1 MEATLLRGI
10 DALWPAGSHAAE
22 DRVKRAAALYL
33 LSQPDKEASSSF
45 IAGSLTQSVGPVKTL
60 GINKSFKQILSS
72 DPCFIMEQRYVSE
85 AWWSLN
91 HPLLNPVSA
100 INALWPAEA
109 ADAEARIK
117 RSAAMA
123 LYLSPSN
130 CSSSVPAVAAA
141 VDKDVGSTKKL
152 GLSKS
157 FGQAQFGVTLAGV
170 LDTQLLAGLTN
181 LAARSAGQS
190 AAAAA
195 DRAADGGGSSS
206 SAACQWDGAMGRVGL
221 GRLYEACGFP
231 EPTKGSMAAAFDAN
245 PRLWFSRPL
254 PADAIEYAA
263 DDVRYLLPAAH
274 SLLQQLPAALMA
286 LGSLQQLLSQQ
297 GPQALRLQQQLL
309 PGYGKLLVPADTQGG
324 VAAVGGSSSSSGSS
338 AGIVAQ
344 RGLTQMQFELR
355 AQFTPANT
363 GWFTSSFVV
372 YLNEEHNPATAAAAA
387 AAASGSGK
395 LLGVDGSKA
404 VLQAGDNADAAAA
417 AGGGALPGANGL
429 AGDAGAGCGSSG
441 SSTEAGDVDEAV
453 LSIAEL
459 LPDSDNRM
467 GVPGS
472 LHRISAMRNRQGDIY
487 GLTYRVGRHL
497 PGVAL
502 LLADLLSSMKA
513 SLRGE
518 LGAERPQSLL
528 LLGRPG
534 TGKTTL
540 LRDIARLMSL
550 PPSEGGLG
558 LAVIIV
564 DTSNEIAG
572 DAEECHTCIGR
583 ARRMMVA
590 RREEQAGVLVEA
602 VQNHNPDVVVV
613 DEIGTAKEVA
623 AARTICERGVLLV
636 GTAHGSS
643 LAGLL
648 RNPEL
653 RPLLG
658 GLAAVTLGDAEAKA
672 SNAGH
677 KTRFER
683 AGAATFVTL
692 LELQAKNT

>member
-1 MEATLLRGI
+1 
-10 DALWPAGSHAAE
+10 
-22 DRVKRAAALYL
+22 
-33 LSQPDKEASSSF
+33 
-45 IAGSLTQSVGPVKTL
+45 
-60 GINKSFKQILSS
+60 
-72 DPCFIMEQRYVSE
+72 MEQRCVSE
-85 AWWSLN
+85 AWWSLD

-157 FGQAQFGVTLAGV
+157 FGQLFVPAAAANSSSQQQQQQQQPAAIYLVQVPEAQLAAAALLQQLRPLLEEAAICKVMHDARWDSCVLQAQFGVTLAGV

-190 AAAAA
+190 AAAAAAAA

-263 DDVRYLLPAAH
+263 NDVRYLLPAAH

-309 PGYGKLLVPADTQGG
+309 PG
-324 VAAVGGSSSSSGSS
+324 
-338 AGIVAQ
+338 
-344 RGLTQMQFELR
+344 
-355 AQFTPANT
+355 
-363 GWFTSSFVV
+363 
-372 YLNEEHNPATAAAAA
+372 
-387 AAASGSGK
+387 
-395 LLGVDGSKA
+395 
-404 VLQAGDNADAAAA
+404 
-417 AGGGALPGANGL
+417 
-429 AGDAGAGCGSSG
+429 
-441 SSTEAGDVDEAV
+441 
-453 LSIAEL
+453 
-459 LPDSDNRM
+459 
-467 GVPGS
+467 
-472 LHRISAMRNRQGDIY
+472 
-487 GLTYRVGRHL
+487 VGRHL

-534 TGKTTL
+534 SGKTTL

-572 DAEECHTCIGR
+572 DAEECHPCIGR

-590 RREEQAGVLVEA
+590 RREEQAGVLVQA

-623 AARTICERGVLLV
+623 AARTICERSVLLV

-653 RPLLG
+653 RSLLG

-692 LELQAKNT
+692 LELQAKNKWRLHLDVEQSVDTLLAHGNNSALPDSSSSSSSSSMAANPRSQVNMQVRSRDASGRMLVHFESPAAARQALAAADLVAAAAAAG